1 MAVLVFSWA
10 YRAADG
16 RRHDFTFLNQG
27 TFFLKWGTFFLLFLT
42 FPYFLYTLERQKK
55 KGKRTA
61 AKEKRTA
68 ARGKEQ
74 EKNRK
79 KKDRGPCLK
88 QPGPIEG
95 PTGPARPAKSR
106 QVTSDI
112 LAPRR
117 AARRHR
123 RLRGT
128 CVVLCGSVSAPLR
141 YNRHM
146 ASYYSQLSAG
156 LAVRCLCRLAVRYSA
171 RECEAEARPAACPAD
186 CPTAVLHARPAGWLG
201 AQHTQHAAA

>member
-79 KKDRGPCLK
+79 KKDRGPW
-88 QPGPIEG
+88 
-95 PTGPARPAKSR
+95 A
-106 QVTSDI
+106 
-112 LAPRR
+112 
-117 AARRHR
+117 RHR
-123 RLRGT
+123 SLFLLPGRIL
-128 CVVLCGSVSAPLR
+128 VLLG
-141 YNRHM
+141 
-146 ASYYSQLSAG
+146 
-156 LAVRCLCRLAVRYSA
+156 
-171 RECEAEARPAACPAD
+171 AACRGVHIPFQMEIVGSSM
-186 CPTAVLHARPAGWLG
+186 T
-201 AQHTQHAAA
+201 

>member
-1 MAVLVFSWA
+1 MAVLVFNWA

-79 KKDRGPCLK
+79 KKDRGPWQTRLGGL
-88 QPGPIEG
+88 P
-95 PTGPARPAKSR
+95 KS
-106 QVTSDI
+106 
-112 LAPRR
+112 
-117 AARRHR
+117 
-123 RLRGT
+123 
-128 CVVLCGSVSAPLR
+128 SVS
-141 YNRHM
+141 
-146 ASYYSQLSAG
+146 G
-156 LAVRCLCRLAVRYSA
+156 LGDFISIS
-171 RECEAEARPAACPAD
+171 D
-186 CPTAVLHARPAGWLG
+186 SD
-201 AQHTQHAAA
+201 